1 MSDAAYALSKQ
12 MDAAKILR
20 EQIADIA
27 AGDPDFIR
35 DTLEG
40 ETNLHEA
47 ISALVLSISEDDE
60 LEEGVKRAIDNLKV
74 RKDRFKRRA
83 EMKRALVAT
92 AMEIGEIAKIET
104 PAGTVTAKSVPPKAI
119 VTEES
124 EIPTKFFETPAPV
137 LSLKK
142 LTAALKEREALLEA
156 ARANEDPE
164 ARREALLAADA
175 ALPPIPGASLSNG
188 GRTIQIT
195 KR

>member
-1 MSDAAYALSKQ
+1 MTDPSYALSKQ

-175 ALPPIPGASLSNG
+175 LLPPIPGASLSNG

>member
-1 MSDAAYALSKQ
+1 MSDPAYILSKQ

-47 ISALVLSISEDDE
+47 IGALVLSISEDDE

-156 ARANEDPE
+156 ARANEDAE
-164 ARREALLAADA
+164 ARREALEAADA

>member
-1 MSDAAYALSKQ
+1 MSDPAYVLSKQ

-47 ISALVLSISEDDE
+47 IGALVLSISEDDE

-92 AMEIGEIAKIET
+92 AMEIGEIARIET
-104 PAGTVTAKSVPPKAI
+104 PAGTVTAKAVPPKAV
-119 VTEES
+119 VTDES
-124 EIPTKFFETPAPV
+124 EIPTKFFETPPPV

-156 ARANEDPE
+156 ARANEDPD
-164 ARREALLAADA
+164 ARREALQAANA
-175 ALPPIPGASLSNG
+175 LLPPIPGASLSNG

>member
-1 MSDAAYALSKQ
+1 MSDPAYILSKQ

-47 ISALVLSISEDDE
+47 IGALVLSISEDDE

-92 AMEIGEIAKIET
+92 AMEIGEIAKIVT

-156 ARANEDPE
+156 ARANEDAE
-164 ARREALLAADA
+164 ARREALEAADA